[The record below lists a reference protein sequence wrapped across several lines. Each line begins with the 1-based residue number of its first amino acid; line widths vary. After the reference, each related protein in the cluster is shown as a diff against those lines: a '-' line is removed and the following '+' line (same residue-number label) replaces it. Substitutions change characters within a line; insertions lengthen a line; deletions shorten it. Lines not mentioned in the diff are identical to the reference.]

1 MKHTTELVFILDR
14 SGSMSDAILYAE
26 TGYTAVEWKDS
37 KYSYCFIADETFD
50 TAVWQALVNSIK

>member
-1 MKHTTELVFILDR
+1 MHCF
-14 SGSMSDAILYAE
+14 YAE

-37 KYSYCFIADETFD
+37 KYSYCFSADESFD